1 MLEKSKNEILG
12 YHKDYN
18 NLTEIQKNRITNCL
32 NRITDSIKLITAP
45 IKGLSQNFND
55 NDYINYKENDNDVK
69 KKNLFV
75 LLANILENVCLN
87 EEERKTFVKY
97 ILNNEDFFKNN
108 DIRKE
113 DMTLELLSD
122 VGYILY
128 PKKDYIKK

>member
-55 NDYINYKENDNDVK
+55 NDYINYKGNDNDVK

-75 LLANILENVCLN
+75 LLANMLENVYL
-87 EEERKTFVKY
+87 
-97 ILNNEDFFKNN
+97 NEDFFKNN

>member
-69 KKNLFV
+69 KKNLFI

-87 EEERKTFVKY
+87 EEEWKIFVKY
-97 ILNNEDFFKNN
+97 ILNNKDFFKNN
-108 DIRKE
+108 NIRKE